1 MDLGFEEM
9 KRLPSDLQLGL
20 KVASCLGSCVQKN
33 VLGILS
39 NYVDMDLI
47 DILQQVSEKGFMSI
61 EDDGMMFSFAHDK
74 IQQAG

>member
-1 MDLGFEEM
+1 MLE
-9 KRLPSDLQLGL
+9 
-20 KVASCLGSCVQKN
+20 
-33 VLGILS
+33 ILS

-61 EDDGMMFSFAHDK
+61 GDDGRMFSFAHDK